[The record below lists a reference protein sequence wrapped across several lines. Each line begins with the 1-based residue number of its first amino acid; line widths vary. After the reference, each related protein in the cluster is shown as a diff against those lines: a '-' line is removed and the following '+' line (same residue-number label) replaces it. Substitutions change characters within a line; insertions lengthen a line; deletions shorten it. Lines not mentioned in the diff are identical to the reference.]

1 MSCVAF
7 VDAGLIL
14 LNETFIFLKQQN
26 FFKSN
31 TKYDVTLVL
40 TVGGNEPGYYVAQRF
55 NSSLVLYFAQQMALL
70 NQDYAMGQPH
80 NPAIIPCFGMTAS

>member
-7 VDAGLIL
+7 VEAGLSL

-55 NSSLVLYFAQQMALL
+55 NSSLVLYFAQQMSLL